1 MRKGAVYGFF
11 RDEMQTPHNYY
22 DVIRWLFILF
32 AIDVFSCIIF
42 DPVGL
47 TDNYIFGDIVEGE
60 DVICYLF
67 ISLLPLSSL
76 LFYKIENG
84 LAIVQA
90 MFLYVMLLGWFPFFV
105 FEMLTDDWMFILC
118 LSTVFFD
125 YIYMYDDEDVDF
137 R

>member
-90 MFLYVMLLGWFPFFV
+90 MFLYVMLLGWFPFFC
-105 FEMLTDDWMFILC
+105 F
-118 LSTVFFD
+118 
-125 YIYMYDDEDVDF
+125 
-137 R
+137 